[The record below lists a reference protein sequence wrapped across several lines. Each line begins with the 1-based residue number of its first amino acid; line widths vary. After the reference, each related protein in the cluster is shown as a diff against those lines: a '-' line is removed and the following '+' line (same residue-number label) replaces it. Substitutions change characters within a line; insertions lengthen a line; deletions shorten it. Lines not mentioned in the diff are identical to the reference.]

1 MNVCQL
7 SPAQKNNLG
16 PPQGFQRGLH
26 SGGELVLSEIDSEG
40 NYIISPRNTDKLR
53 LKCWLSWEKQTHW
66 YIDPE
71 TPRWVHKV
79 NLPFIVSGAA
89 PRFSLDDGADKSL
102 SCLPLTEG
110 AAMPLEIPLS
120 SVVCKIIHPTNTVQ
134 IWRKHWTFV
143 VKIAS
148 NDSV

>member
-7 SPAQKNNLG
+7 SPAQK
-16 PPQGFQRGLH
+16 QHETTSGFSERFTQWRGI
-26 SGGELVLSEIDSEG
+26 SLSVIDSEG

-53 LKCWLSWEKQTHW
+53 LKCELSWEKQTYW
-66 YIDPE
+66 YIDSD

-79 NLPFIVSGAA
+79 NLPSIVSGAA

-102 SCLPLTEG
+102 SCLPLKEG

-120 SVVCKIIHPTNTVQ
+120 SVVCKIILPTYQCRFGGNTEPLWLKLHQVM
-134 IWRKHWTFV
+134 
-143 VKIAS
+143 
-148 NDSV
+148 DSV